1 MLMPKIGLTATEA
14 RLSGWLV
21 EIGQEVSTG
30 DLICEIETDKI
41 TNEIEAPASGTL
53 LKRVEAGISV
63 PVGEP
68 IAVLGTSDEDVG
80 AVRLY
85 EPDVESVSPLAKG
98 EAGAK
103 GEAEGN
109 GDARS
114 TLDSAGRD
122 ETQLVRSSPAARR
135 RAEELGLSLA
145 EISGTGPGGRIT
157 LADVESASESVPD
170 SLGGSSS
177 GRRTRREP

>member
-1 MLMPKIGLTATEA
+1 MVMPKIGLTATEA

-30 DLICEIETDKI
+30 GLICEIETDKI

-80 AVRLY
+80 DIRLY
-85 EPDVESVSPLAKG
+85 EPDGESVSPP
-98 EAGAK
+98 AK
-103 GEAEGN
+103 GEAEAKGEAKAS
-109 GDARS
+109 GEARPTS
-114 TLDSAGRD
+114 EKAVRA
-122 ETQLVRSSPAARR
+122 ERQLVRSSPAARR

-145 EISGTGPGGRIT
+145 EIPGTGPGGRIT
-157 LADVESASESVPD
+157 LEDVESASESLPD

-177 GRRTRREP
+177 RPRT